1 MMAKLL
7 AQNWNIWY
15 CQMILGVMG
24 GKKKL
29 ILFPDFCFFFAE
41 ESPNYMHGYIHCLG
55 CLGPSGYSSLCL
67 HDDWRMELHWR
78 PLFLIHHYHH
88 HRIWRF
94 CCWSVI
100 AFMYYFITCTA
111 SQCYFQTLN
120 LKICF
125 LSFYSTFCRVE
136 YSVKA
141 AYWSSGLDLALRCWC
156 RHLRPLL
163 G

>member
-1 MMAKLL
+1 
-7 AQNWNIWY
+7 
-15 CQMILGVMG
+15 MILGAMGG
-24 GKKKL
+24 GKKNWYL
-29 ILFPDFCFFFAE
+29 CLTFSFFFTE
-41 ESPNYMHGYIHCLG
+41 ESPNYMHCYFHCLG

-100 AFMYYFITCTA
+100 VFYVLLHYMHSVAILLPN
-111 SQCYFQTLN
+111 SN
-120 LKICF
+120 LKRCF
-125 LSFYSTFCRVE
+125 LSFSGTFCRIE
-136 YSVKA
+136 HSIKA
-141 AYWSSGLDLALRCWC
+141 RYWSSGLDLSPHCWC